1 MGDYGFI
8 IMALLLGMAYVYLL
22 RIHIAYRM
30 ALNRHRDPLGWVM
43 LSLFFSPILTWI
55 ILLFVGDNT
64 DVHDR
69 DEHLERY
76 ERDNTH

>member
-1 MGDYGFI
+1 
-8 IMALLLGMAYVYLL
+8 
-22 RIHIAYRM
+22 M